1 MKRIVL
7 LGAWMIGLA
16 AVHALAV
23 AAPDEQTAAV
33 AVAGAAEPAATPGR
47 QVLLLLRLPPEH
59 YRPENAYSG
68 GYGDGPAHGARRR
81 LAASLAREHGLTLVT
96 DWAMPLLGLDCFVMA
111 VPDDQMPESVALAL
125 SRDPRVAWAQPMNV
139 FRSRGR
145 DDPLYPLQPAAQAWH
160 LLSLHELSTGRDV
173 RVAVVDSG
181 VDERHPDL
189 VGQVVLKEN
198 FVDSH
203 RDVPEDHGTAV
214 AGIIAA
220 RADNGVGIVGVAPNA
235 RLLALRACW
244 QESSQATLCT
254 SLSLAMALHFAISHD
269 AAVINLSLSG
279 PSDRLLDRLLDV
291 ALARNISVVG
301 AVDRKSP
308 DGGFPASHA
317 GVVAVTDAPGQPA
330 LPGTLIAPG
339 RDVPTTLPGAR
350 WNLVSGSS
358 YAAAHVAGLF
368 ALMRERSPAST
379 AAPSF
384 ASVVSFP
391 GGGVDACATL
401 AQVAGDDACVRTVT
415 RSATPSNARQ

>member
-1 MKRIVL
+1 MTMKWILV
-7 LGAWMIGLA
+7 AWLVALA
-16 AVHALAV
+16 AIQPLAR
-23 AAPDEQTAAV
+23 AAPADQTPTV
-33 AVAGAAEPAATPGR
+33 ASPAANQ

-68 GYGDGPAHGARRR
+68 GYGDGPAIGARRR
-81 LAASLAREHGLTLVT
+81 VAAALAREHGLTLITNWV
-96 DWAMPLLGLDCFVMA
+96 MPLLGVDCFVMA
-111 VPDDQMPESVALAL
+111 VPDDQLPERVAQDL

-139 FRSRGR
+139 FRTRGH
-145 DDPLYPLQPAAQAWH
+145 DDPLYPLQPVEQAWH
-160 LLSLHELSTGRDV
+160 LLDLHEMSTGRDV

-181 VDERHPDL
+181 VDEQHPDL

-198 FVDSH
+198 FVEGH
-203 RDVPEDHGTAV
+203 RDIPEDHGTAV

-244 QESSQATLCT
+244 QQSSQATLCS
-254 SLSLAMALHFAISHD
+254 SLSLAMALHFAITHD

-279 PSDRLLDRLLDV
+279 PPDRLLDRLLDV
-291 ALARNISVVG
+291 ALSRHISVIG
-301 AVDRKSP
+301 AVDRKLP

-317 GVVAVTDAPGQPA
+317 GVVAVADDTGEPA
-330 LPGTLIAPG
+330 LPRALVAPG

-358 YAAAHVAGLF
+358 YAAAHVTGLF
-368 ALMRERSPAST
+368 ALMRERTPANA

-391 GGGVDACATL
+391 GGGINACATL
-401 AQVAGDDACVRTVT
+401 ARVAGDDACIRTVT
-415 RSATPSNARQ
+415 RSTIPSNVRQ

>member
-1 MKRIVL
+1 MRRLLL
-7 LGAWMIGLA
+7 LGAWAIALA
-16 AVHALAV
+16 AAQPPAM
-23 AAPDEQTAAV
+23 AAPGDETTTVASATAAM
-33 AVAGAAEPAATPGR
+33 PAPSQ
-47 QVLLLLRLPPEH
+47 QVLLLLRLPSEH

-81 LAASLAREHGLTLVT
+81 TAAALAREHGLTLVT
-96 DWAMPLLGLDCFVMA
+96 DWAMPLVGLDCFVMA
-111 VPDDQMPESVALAL
+111 VPDDQLPENVARAL
-125 SRDPRVAWAQPMNV
+125 SQDPRVAWAQPMNV
-139 FRSRGR
+139 FRARGH
-145 DDPLYPLQPAAQAWH
+145 DDPLFPLQPAAQAWH
-160 LLSLHELSTGRDV
+160 LVDLHEMSTGRDV

-181 VDERHPDL
+181 VDVQHPDL
-189 VGQVVLKEN
+189 AGQVALKEN

-203 RDVPEDHGTAV
+203 RDIPEDHGTAV

-244 QESSQATLCT
+244 QESAQATLCT
-254 SLSLAMALHFAISHD
+254 SLSLAMALHFAITND
-269 AAVINLSLSG
+269 AAIINLSLSG

-291 ALARNISVVG
+291 ALSRSISVIG
-301 AVDRKSP
+301 AVDRKLP

-317 GVVAVTDAPGQPA
+317 GVVAVADDAGQPVLHGA
-330 LPGTLIAPG
+330 LVAPG

-368 ALMRERSPAST
+368 ALMRERSPANT
-379 AAPSF
+379 AVPSV

-391 GGGVDACATL
+391 GGGIDACATL
-401 AQVAGDDACVRTVT
+401 AHVAGDDACVRTVT
-415 RSATPSNARQ
+415 RSMAPSNMRQ

>member
-1 MKRIVL
+1 MKQLLL
-7 LGAWMIGLA
+7 LGAW
-16 AVHALAV
+16 ALALGAAQPLAL
-23 AAPDEQTAAV
+23 AAPDEQSAAV
-33 AVAGAAEPAATPGR
+33 AAAAVSAPAPGQ

-81 LAASLAREHGLTLVT
+81 MAAALARDHGLTLVT
-96 DWAMPLLGLDCFVMA
+96 DWAMPLLGLDCFVMQ
-111 VPDDQMPESVALAL
+111 VPDDQLPENVAQAL
-125 SRDPRVAWAQPMNV
+125 SQDPRVAWAQPMNL
-139 FRSRGR
+139 FRARGH
-145 DDPLYPLQPAAQAWH
+145 DDPLYSLQPAAQAWH
-160 LLSLHELSTGRDV
+160 LLDLHEISTGRDV

-181 VDERHPDL
+181 VDLQHPDL
-189 VGQVVLKEN
+189 VGQIALKEN
-198 FVDSH
+198 FVDTH

-244 QESSQATLCT
+244 QESAQATLCT
-254 SLSLAMALHFAISHD
+254 SLSLAMALHFAITHD

-279 PSDRLLDRLLDV
+279 PRDRLLDGLLDV
-291 ALARNISVVG
+291 ALSRNISIIG
-301 AVDRKSP
+301 AVDRKLP

-317 GVVAVTDAPGQPA
+317 GVVAVADDTGEPA
-330 LPGTLIAPG
+330 LRSALLAPG
-339 RDVPTTLPGAR
+339 RDVPTTLPGGR

-368 ALMRERSPAST
+368 ALMRERAPASM
-379 AAPSF
+379 AAPSV

-391 GGGVDACATL
+391 GGGIDACATL
-401 AQVAGDDACVRTVT
+401 AHVAGDDACVRTVT
-415 RSATPSNARQ
+415 RSMAPSNARQ